1 MRINGW
7 IALTVLAGLAAVAAL
22 GLAQTRPGAAGGAPR
37 LATRVAVC
45 DVAAVFN
52 KYDKATDLTDR
63 FNARRDKIKAEDDAR
78 GKEISDLE
86 AKLKPLQEGS
96 AIFEETFA
104 KLQKLDVDRQA
115 WRKTQESTVVR
126 EHRMLTEQMYEEI
139 AKVIADLAKEQG
151 FDLVI
156 YRDNVDLASQTTSEL
171 LAKIAQRKVLY
182 NDPSLDLTQAVL
194 ERANAAY
201 KAAKK

>member
-1 MRINGW
+1 
-7 IALTVLAGLAAVAAL
+7 VAAL
-22 GLAQTRPGAAGGAPR
+22 GLAQTRPGGGDPQTRSSAFGVPAGGAPR
-37 LATRVAVC
+37 LTTRVAVC

-52 KYDKATDLTDR
+52 KYDKATDLTDK
-63 FNARRDKIKAEDDAR
+63 FNARRDKIKAEDDSR
-78 GKEISDLE
+78 GKEMSDLE

-96 AIFEETFA
+96 AVFEETFA

-115 WRKTQESTVVR
+115 WRKTQESSIVR

-139 AKVIADLAKEQG
+139 VKVIADLAKEQG
-151 FDLVI
+151 FDLVV
-156 YRDNVDLASQTTSEL
+156 YRDNIDLASQTTSEL